1 MRKLFLWTFAAIVA
15 LMLSLAPATVR
26 AQSSSTASSA
36 TKSAKSAGE
45 KSAKVDV
52 NSATKDELDALPG
65 IGSAYAQKIIDGRPY
80 KTKRDLL
87 TRKIIPASTYEKIK
101 DRIIAHQ
108 TSAEKKEGAQKQ

>member
-1 MRKLFLWTFAAIVA
+1 MRKLLLLTFAALVA
-15 LMLSLAPATVR
+15 LTLCLAPAS
-26 AQSSSTASSA
+26 AQSSSSAPSA
-36 TKSAKSAGE
+36 TKSSKTSPE
-45 KSAKVDV
+45 KSAKVDI
-52 NSATKDELDALPG
+52 NSATKEELDALPG

-108 TSAEKKEGAQKQ
+108 TSSAGKTGSEKK